1 MSATCRNAHHRI
13 HAKGVLR
20 VSCYS
25 QNAVVCPRFRQGRV
39 LDALHTTVCGNR
51 LGYLRANGD
60 GRHVYCRN
68 SASGGGL
75 LPAGRKQVRIE
86 IPGILLEV
94 ESKDILQGQGVIED
108 ILGYQNVTGI
118 VVRET
123 AELGTGELYSAV
135 LALKDAIGSKRMVL
149 VEDRSDVAE
158 AVGADGVMVSA
169 SGLPIVVAK
178 NAMGSGALVGKV
190 AQSGEDATKAAFE
203 GAGLLVMEGS
213 NDMYNL
219 VVEARKQTSGSS
231 VPVMSKL
238 NQSLI
243 EDIDANQ
250 ASALLSEVDGVVVR
264 LEDYRAWN
272 TIYEERG
279 GVDFGTM
286 LKSCLS
292 AEDTRSPSVEESN
305 DSMGKVAQVSDVLSI
320 SRESMVAEQ
329 KEFLTGLIDFLRAE
343 CPLLEEVSLLEDSV
357 KQLDEL
363 FLVVIVGEFNSGKSA
378 VVNAML
384 GGEIVPEGILPTTNE
399 ITVIKWADVRNG
411 EEERVEQ
418 QSDGLFVRY
427 TGADLLKEINIVDTP
442 GTNVILER
450 QQRLTEEFIPRA
462 DLVLFVLSADRPFT
476 DSEVRFLKYVREWG
490 KKVVF
495 VVNKVDLLANNDEV
509 NEVVEFVENNAKR
522 LLSVQGAKAIPV
534 SAKRATEAKVE
545 CRYAMGDEGSGVLT
559 PVEQEYLS
567 GSQKWK
573 SSRFENLESHVRD
586 FLLGTGGTPESM
598 RLKLQT
604 PLFVAEA
611 LMDAAQ
617 KQLQSELD
625 VLRQDAESIKL
636 VQSQLNTFRD
646 DMTKEA
652 KLQRAEISQQVSRMM
667 DMIGGVIDQVMQ
679 LSNWQSLLPYLDKN
693 STTSA
698 AVQVLYTQDISTDAV
713 QRINAIVDEHSSW
726 LDVNCKRVE
735 QNYRDFVMERAGAY
749 NVPPP
754 PIASSSSRRE
764 WRETQ
769 EQRIQDSQYPTKEEE
784 EEDFNIDMTRFGT
797 MLETEIRTAVT
808 SSVSTAGSAAGL
820 GLVLTYILPNTL
832 EDLLAVGLSA
842 AVGYTSLLNIPVRRM
857 EAKKKISAD
866 IDTLVQK
873 LFKDMEAE
881 RMEALDQCESS
892 VKDMVAPL
900 ETVVTG
906 EISRLERNMHTL
918 NSDYASQLERLKQKI
933 I

>member
-1 MSATCRNAHHRI
+1 MSR
-13 HAKGVLR
+13 
-20 VSCYS
+20 
-25 QNAVVCPRFRQGRV
+25 
-39 LDALHTTVCGNR
+39 LDQA
-51 LGYLRANGD
+51 
-60 GRHVYCRN
+60 
-68 SASGGGL
+68 
-75 LPAGRKQVRIE
+75 
-86 IPGILLEV
+86 LLE
-94 ESKDILQGQGVIED
+94 
-108 ILGYQNVTGI
+108 
-118 VVRET
+118 
-123 AELGTGELYSAV
+123 
-135 LALKDAIGSKRMVL
+135 
-149 VEDRSDVAE
+149 DV
-158 AVGADGVMVSA
+158 
-169 SGLPIVVAK
+169 
-178 NAMGSGALVGKV
+178 
-190 AQSGEDATKAAFE
+190 DATRDSTF
-203 GAGLLVMEGS
+203 
-213 NDMYNL
+213 
-219 VVEARKQTSGSS
+219 
-231 VPVMSKL
+231 
-238 NQSLI
+238 
-243 EDIDANQ
+243 
-250 ASALLSEVDGVVVR
+250 LSDVDGVVVR
-264 LEDYRAWN
+264 LEDYRVWDR
-272 TIYEERG
+272 IYQERG

-292 AEDTRSPSVEESN
+292 AGDPPPAAGQVRN
-305 DSMGKVAQVSDVLSI
+305 DNAGKVAQVSDVLNI

-329 KEFLTGLIDFLRAE
+329 KDFLTALITFLRSE
-343 CPLLEEVSLLEDSV
+343 CPSLEEVSLLEDSV

-399 ITVIKWADVRNG
+399 ITVIKWADLRNG

-509 NEVVEFVENNAKR
+509 HEVVEFVENNAKR

-545 CRYAMGDEGSGVLT
+545 CRYATGDDGSGVLT
-559 PVEQEYLS
+559 PIEQEYLA

-573 SSRFENLESHVRD
+573 ASRFEDLESHVRD

-625 VLRQDAESIKL
+625 VVRQDAESIQL
-636 VQSQLNTFRD
+636 VQSQLNAFKD
-646 DMTKEA
+646 EMNKEA
-652 KLQRAEISQQVSRMM
+652 KLQRTEISQQISRMM

-698 AVQVLYTQDISTDAV
+698 AVQVLYTQDISTDAIK
-713 QRINAIVDEHSSW
+713 RINAIVDEHSSW
-726 LDVNCKRVE
+726 LDVNCTRVE
-735 QNYRDFVMERAGAY
+735 QNYRDFVMDRAGAY

-764 WRETQ
+764 WRENQ
-769 EQRIQDSQYPTKEEE
+769 EQRIQETQNPSKEEE
-784 EEDFNIDMTRFGT
+784 EEFNIDMKRFGT
-797 MLETEIRTAVT
+797 MLESEIQTAVT

-820 GLVLTYILPNTL
+820 GLILTYILPNTL
-832 EDLLAVGLSA
+832 EDLLAIGLSA

-857 EAKKKISAD
+857 EAKKKISGD
-866 IDTLVQK
+866 IDALVQK
-873 LFKDMEAE
+873 LFKDMEDE
-881 RMEALDQCESS
+881 RVEALERCESS
-892 VKDMVAPL
+892 VKDMIAPL
-900 ETVVTG
+900 EAIITDDM
-906 EISRLERNMHTL
+906 SRLEHNMLSL
-918 NSDYASQLERLKQKI
+918 NENYASQLERLKKKI